1 MVTGVVVKGINK
13 LLVALCVDRV
23 SDALNAPAQ
32 NLGTFFGSSPVEELQ
47 NTCQFRLSHTVGDT
61 EAQMLI
67 FGFLVVGMLGII
79 FCQHIQRIDPSAV
92 GIRDNIQI
100 LTQRLGM
107 RACPVE
113 LSIVQAIGNVVLDL
127 VFGDA
132 QIVLGHQTVD
142 IQVVQG
148 DQHFAPLIGRSA
160 VGNEFAGEVVFIDAL
175 LNVVGIVPAIPD
187 VVPVIGEEGN
197 GVGVGCL
204 DVLQQLNEL
213 IHGIRNIFHTVND
226 AQFHHGACAV
236 VPALGGHAGILG
248 GQNVHLAVG
257 GDQIFLNICPAAF
270 DALIKH
276 LDEVRKLI
284 LILINAQQL
293 AGQRN
298 FVGLAG
304 IGLPDD
310 VGVVIAGKLQQNV
323 VIEVCFFDVFP
334 LEDHV
339 ELLQQNLIQNGILD
353 RVLALQVC
361 RHLDDNLFS
370 MGVRR
375 LGRAAL
381 LGDGVFFFGFCGGVG
396 CLRCAACRQTQQHH
410 QSEDQG
416 NRFFHFWGSSFDL
429 FIGSLLEAAHV

>member
-1 MVTGVVVKGINK
+1 MVT
-13 LLVALCVDRV
+13 
-23 SDALNAPAQ
+23 
-32 NLGTFFGSSPVEELQ
+32 
-47 NTCQFRLSHTVGDT
+47 
-61 EAQMLI
+61 
-67 FGFLVVGMLGII
+67 
-79 FCQHIQRIDPSAV
+79 
-92 GIRDNIQI
+92 
-100 LTQRLGM
+100 
-107 RACPVE
+107 CPVE
-113 LSIVQAIGNVVLDL
+113 LGIIHAIGNIGLDL
-127 VFGDA
+127 VLRDA
-132 QIVLGHQTVD
+132 QIILGHQTVD

-310 VGVVIAGKLQQNV
+310 VGIVVACKLQQDV

-339 ELLQQNLIQNGILD
+339 ELLQQDLVQNGILN
-353 RVLALQVC
+353 RILAFQVC
-361 RHLDDNLFS
+361 CHLDDNLFS
-370 MGVRR
+370 VRICN
-375 LGRAAL
+375 LLRAGL
-381 LGDGVFFFGFCGGVG
+381 LIDSGLFGGLG
-396 CLRCAACRQTQQHH
+396 CLRRTAGRQAQQQH
-410 QSEDQG
+410 QGKDQG